1 MRGTATLT
9 IETSRLAMNV
19 PVSSTARMAASL
31 GRRRTEDVEDTRA
44 AVTPVSVDATS
55 VAEQV
60 VELTS
65 TTIAAAERTV
75 DDP

>member
-1 MRGTATLT
+1 
-9 IETSRLAMNV
+9 
-19 PVSSTARMAASL
+19 MAASL